1 MRSFP
6 RKQQGV
12 VLVVGLIM
20 LLLVTLL
27 VSSAF
32 TLSSGSLEAVSNQQW
47 RSEAV
52 AAADVALEQVI
63 SSAFTTNPVAQSIGI
78 DLNRDSV
85 AEYIVAVSAPV
96 CEKATLSDSAAPSS
110 VTLPGISNSTWNV
123 VFAMQSTVQDQV
135 TGASTRV
142 RTGARVLLNDSK
154 KQILCP

>member
-1 MRSFP
+1 MRRFARSQ
-6 RKQQGV
+6 KGV

-32 TLSSGSLEAVSNQQW
+32 TMSSGGLDAVGNQQW

-63 SSAFTTNPVAQSIGI
+63 GSAFDVNPVAQQIGV
-78 DLNRDSV
+78 DLNQDNVNEYVVSV
-85 AEYIVAVSAPV
+85 SQPV
-96 CEKATLSDSAAPSS
+96 CERATLAGAAAPSS

-123 VFAMQSTVQDQV
+123 VFAIQSSVQDPV

-142 RTGARVLLNDSK
+142 RSGVRVLMNDSQ
-154 KQILCP
+154 KQIRCP